1 MLLPYCTMV
10 KYHGENTEMELVSI
24 REFAE
29 MQMVSYEA
37 VRRQTHTYA
46 EQLKGHIIKKGRT
59 QYLDNYAVEFLS
71 EKRKENAVIESKRNY
86 HLEIRSL
93 QEELENY
100 KIKLLEA
107 QNKIISLQER
117 QQALETENIRNNLL
131 LEINDENKKQMEQ
144 RLDTL
149 QEKLEQAEN
158 EANSYQKSWF
168 GFYRKK

>member
-1 MLLPYCTMV
+1 
-10 KYHGENTEMELVSI
+10 MELVSI
-24 REFAE
+24 KEFAE
-29 MQMVSYEA
+29 SQMVSYEA

-86 HLEIRSL
+86 QLEIRSL

-107 QNKIISLQER
+107 QHKIISLQER

-149 QEKLEQAEN
+149 QTKLEQAEN
-158 EANSYQKSWF
+158 EATSYHKSWF

>member
-1 MLLPYCTMV
+1 
-10 KYHGENTEMELVSI
+10 MELVSI

-46 EQLKGHIIKKGRT
+46 EQLKGHIIQKGRT
-59 QYLDNYAVEFLS
+59 KFLDSYAVEFLS
-71 EKRKENAVIESKRNY
+71 ERRKENVIIESKRNY
-86 HLEIRSL
+86 QLEIRSL

-149 QEKLEQAEN
+149 QTKLEQAEN
-158 EANSYQKSWF
+158 EATSYHKSWF
-168 GFYRKK
+168 GFYRKR

>member
-1 MLLPYCTMV
+1 
-10 KYHGENTEMELVSI
+10 MELVSI

-71 EKRKENAVIESKRNY
+71 ERRKENAIIESKRNY
-86 HLEIRSL
+86 QLEIRSL

-107 QNKIISLQER
+107 QNRIISLQER

-149 QEKLEQAEN
+149 QEKLEQAEHK
-158 EANSYQKSWF
+158 ANSFHRSWF